1 MTDPTVEALFESAGP
16 DRYVPTAYSRGPW
29 DPDHCHGGPVSAL
42 LTRAVEQAGV
52 EHATGGPDGGWQVAR
67 ITVELTRPV
76 PVGRPLDLATTVER
90 GGKRVNLAAATLL
103 DGPTEVA
110 RVRGLRIR
118 RESVDLPEIEIS
130 GRADVDPDD
139 EAFPAPPSASRHER
153 PSFMGDDPAHVS
165 FATRACEHRFAAGG
179 WMETGPVAVWIRLLV
194 PVLPDEQPTGAQR
207 TAAAADFGNGVS
219 SVLPWDRYLFINPD
233 LTVHLHRP
241 AEGEWIGLRAATRVG
256 TEGAGLAQSALHD
269 QRGPIGR
276 SLQSLFIT
284 PR

>member
-1 MTDPTVEALFESAGP
+1 MTDPSVDALFEPDGP
-16 DRYVPTAYSRGPW
+16 GRYVPTAYSRGPW

-42 LTRAVEQAGV
+42 MARAVEQAGDD
-52 EHATGGPDGGWQVAR
+52 HADTGPDGGWQVAR

-76 PVGRPLDLATTVER
+76 PVGRPLDLTATVER
-90 GGKRVNLAAATLL
+90 GGRRVSLAAATLL

-118 RESVDLPEIEIS
+118 REAVDLPEVEIS
-130 GRADVDPDD
+130 GRADVDPD
-139 EAFPAPPSASRHER
+139 EQPFPAAPSASRPER
-153 PSFMGDDPAHVS
+153 PSFMGDDPDHVS

-179 WMETGPVAVWIRLLV
+179 WLETGPVAVWIRLLV
-194 PVLPDEQPTGAQR
+194 PVVPDEHPTGAQR
-207 TAAAADFGNGVS
+207 TSAAADFGNGVS
-219 SVLPWDRYLFINPD
+219 SVLPWDRFVFINPD

-241 AEGEWIGLRAATRVG
+241 AEGEWIGLRAVTRLG

-276 SLQSLFIT
+276 SLQSLFVA